1 MSPEPDFWE
10 RSFENEVRLDSWKSS
25 QINDGL
31 PYFTCKI
38 KAANGMELF
47 GVLRVSSTGTASL
60 DIPVTKHE
68 HNGHLNIKRDECASK
83 NGEVLREI
91 SSASKAFA
99 EMGLEFGNEYHSEHC
114 TVKTDRIAAQGFC
127 LTLATTAKNL
137 PDTVQPYTK
146 VALAFAEDISQTLNG
161 FEVTPT
167 II

>member
-1 MSPEPDFWE
+1 MPPAPDFWNPTIE
-10 RSFENEVRLDSWKSS
+10 HEARLDSWKSS
-25 QINDGL
+25 QINNGL

-47 GVLRVSSTGTASL
+47 GVLRVNSTGTSVL
-60 DIPVTKHE
+60 DIPITKHD
-68 HNGHLNIKRDECASK
+68 HSGHLNKKRDDCASK
-83 NGEVLREI
+83 NREVLTKTGNASEAFGELGLKFNAKYPSDYCSVST
-91 SSASKAFA
+91 SSITS
-99 EMGLEFGNEYHSEHC
+99 G
-114 TVKTDRIAAQGFC
+114 GFC

-137 PDTVQPYTK
+137 PYTDQPYTK